1 MRSGGRLL
9 VITDTANLEMKNL
22 MTVLSAY
29 GLSSKGGTVYEGE
42 GEEKTSVIAPTLNY
56 NHDSMARLYES
67 GLTPTII
74 NGNPITMFT
83 AADGSLITTALL
95 VSSDEAYTDS
105 SAYDMAGTQT
115 LGAAAEEAVG
125 NETSR
130 LVWFTGSESF
140 NSTELESAVIESN
153 MYATACAL
161 AWLNRA
167 YDSQAPEIASVPQDT
182 DIIAATLSGAVIL
195 GIAFILAI
203 PLIFILR
210 TSITVYKRRIKKN

>member
-1 MRSGGRLL
+1 
-9 VITDTANLEMKNL
+9 MKNL

-29 GLSSKGGTVYEGE
+29 GLSSKGGIVYEGE

-56 NHDSMARLYES
+56 NHDSLARLYES
-67 GLTPTII
+67 GLAPTII

-95 VSSDEAYTDS
+95 VSSDKAYTDS

-140 NSTELESAVIESN
+140 NSGELESTVIESN
-153 MYATACAL
+153 MYAAVCAL
-161 AWLNRA
+161 SWLNRA
-167 YDSQAPEIASVPQDT
+167 YDSEAPQIPPVQQDT
-182 DIIAATLSGAVIL
+182 DIIVATVSGAVIL

-203 PLIFILR
+203 PLVFILW